1 MEKIRSIR
9 ENQGLKPIS
18 LGVSESIVT
27 SNRIDPPPR
36 PPNDEESSVDR
47 RPFAD
52 SLCHRCAAP
61 PQYIHTERSTFIR
74 CPILKRYPPQ
84 PVLACEAFKP
94 IETGEP

>member
-1 MEKIRSIR
+1 M
-9 ENQGLKPIS
+9 G
-18 LGVSESIVT
+18 T
-27 SNRIDPPPR
+27 SDRLDAPPPQ
-36 PPNDEESSVDR
+36 PADAESEVDR

-84 PVLACEAFKP
+84 PVLACEAFEP
-94 IETGEP
+94 IDETGRP